1 MIYIGFQT
9 TATNQYLPRDD
20 LVVLLRLLEVTRE
33 QSLTNSVQELREK
46 QIKALYMM
54 VASQQ

>member
-1 MIYIGFQT
+1 M
-9 TATNQYLPRDD
+9 
-20 LVVLLRLLEVTRE
+20 RLLEVTME